1 MPKLDTRTP
10 IIDNLIVMAY
20 SGVQDGTKEFS
31 TPNRNALSAG
41 AGPRSSLRALQK
53 FFGPGGFGG

>member
-1 MPKLDTRTP
+1 MSKRDTRTP
-10 IIDNLIVMAY
+10 IIDNLVVLAY

-31 TPNRNALSAG
+31 APNRNVLSAG

-53 FFGPGGFGG
+53 FFGSGGFEE